1 VENCRVHPPVGLES
15 LTARLGGASTMW
27 RSLFLALG
35 VSSVILGV
43 EALFIDQA
51 VLKKPENQSSAT
63 VRVVDPPELA
73 GGAVV
78 VLYSF
83 TIPRRVAR

>member
-1 VENCRVHPPVGLES
+1 
-15 LTARLGGASTMW
+15 MW

-35 VSSVILGV
+35 VSSCLLGA

-51 VLKKPENQSSAT
+51 VLKERNGNSMTTK
-63 VRVVDPPELA
+63 VVDPPEWAPWSLMA

-78 VLYSF
+78 VIYSF
-83 TIPRRVAR
+83 TIPKRVAA

>member
-1 VENCRVHPPVGLES
+1 
-15 LTARLGGASTMW
+15 MW

-35 VSSVILGV
+35 VSSVLLGA

-51 VLKKPENQSSAT
+51 VLKNREAQAT
-63 VRVVDPPELA
+63 PAERVVDPPEWAPWSLMA

-78 VLYSF
+78 VIYSF
-83 TIPRRVAR
+83 TIPRRVGA

>member
-1 VENCRVHPPVGLES
+1 
-15 LTARLGGASTMW
+15 MW

-35 VSSVILGV
+35 ASSVLLGA

-51 VLKKPENQSSAT
+51 VLKKTERNGVAT
-63 VRVVDPPELA
+63 QRVIDPPEWAPWSLMA

-78 VLYSF
+78 VIYSF
-83 TIPRRVAR
+83 TIPRRVGS

>member
-1 VENCRVHPPVGLES
+1 
-15 LTARLGGASTMW
+15 MF

-35 VSSVILGV
+35 VTCCILGL
-43 EALFIDQA
+43 EALAIDRA
-51 VLKKPENQSSAT
+51 LLKDRPVLDEVTGHTGQ
-63 VRVVDPPELA
+63 RIVDPPEWAPWSLMA

-83 TIPRRVAR
+83 TIPRRVNG

>member
-1 VENCRVHPPVGLES
+1 
-15 LTARLGGASTMW
+15 MF

-35 VSSVILGV
+35 ATCCLLGV
-43 EALFIDQA
+43 EALAIDRA
-51 VLKKPENQSSAT
+51 ILKTPPNSTAAT
-63 VRVVDPPELA
+63 QQVVDPPEWAPWSLLA

-83 TIPRRVAR
+83 TIPRRVNG

>member
-1 VENCRVHPPVGLES
+1 
-15 LTARLGGASTMW
+15 MF

-35 VSSVILGV
+35 VTCCIVGL
-43 EALFIDQA
+43 EALAVDRA
-51 VLKKPENQSSAT
+51 VLKNVAVNGGASQQI
-63 VRVVDPPELA
+63 VDPPEWAPWSLMA

-83 TIPRRVAR
+83 TIPRRVSA

>member
-1 VENCRVHPPVGLES
+1 
-15 LTARLGGASTMW
+15 MW

-35 VSSVILGV
+35 VSSVLLGA

-51 VLKKPENQSSAT
+51 VLKKTEGNGVAT
-63 VRVVDPPELA
+63 QKVVDPPEWAPWSLMA

-78 VLYSF
+78 VIYSF
-83 TIPRRVAR
+83 TIPRRVGT

>member
-1 VENCRVHPPVGLES
+1 MES
-15 LTARLGGASTMW
+15 QSMF

-35 VSSVILGV
+35 VYSCLLGV
-43 EALFIDQA
+43 EALAVERA
-51 VLKKPENQSSAT
+51 VLKRPENAPSAPQK
-63 VRVVDPPELA
+63 VVVPPDWAPWSLMG

-83 TIPRRVAR
+83 TIPRRVNG

>member
-1 VENCRVHPPVGLES
+1 
-15 LTARLGGASTMW
+15 MW

-35 VSSVILGV
+35 VSSCLLGA

-51 VLKKPENQSSAT
+51 ILKKTEGEAVAQK
-63 VRVVDPPELA
+63 VVNPPEWAPWSLMA

-78 VLYSF
+78 VIYSF
-83 TIPRRVAR
+83 TIPRRAQA

>member
-1 VENCRVHPPVGLES
+1 
-15 LTARLGGASTMW
+15 MW

-35 VSSVILGV
+35 VSSVLLGL

-51 VLKKPENQSSAT
+51 ILKKPENQAT
-63 VRVVDPPELA
+63 ASVRVVDPPEWAPWSLMA

-83 TIPRRVAR
+83 TIPRRVAK

>member
-1 VENCRVHPPVGLES
+1 
-15 LTARLGGASTMW
+15 MW

-35 VSSVILGV
+35 VSSVLLGA

-51 VLKKPENQSSAT
+51 VLKKPEGTAQAT
-63 VRVVDPPELA
+63 QKVIDPPEWAPWSLLA

-78 VLYSF
+78 VIYSF
-83 TIPRRVAR
+83 TIPRRVGG